1 MDILK
6 IIGTTEDE
14 LEMAMALSEVN
25 QYLATK
31 QSRGQRSDSSIT
43 DSLSVLFFLMNLPE
57 HLTNKPK
64 VR

>member
-43 DSLSVLFFLMNLPE
+43 DSLSVLFF
-57 HLTNKPK
+57 
-64 VR
+64 

>member
-31 QSRGQRSDSSIT
+31 QSRRQRSDSSIT
-43 DSLSVLFFLMNLPE
+43 DSLSVIFFLMNLPE